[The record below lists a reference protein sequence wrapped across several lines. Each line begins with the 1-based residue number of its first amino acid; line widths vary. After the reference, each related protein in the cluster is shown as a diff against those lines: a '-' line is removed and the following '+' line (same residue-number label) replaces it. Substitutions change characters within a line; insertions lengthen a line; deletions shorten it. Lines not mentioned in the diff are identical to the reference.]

1 MPFIQLQLRN
11 GKAAEW
17 ISSNPTLAIA
27 EVGIETDT
35 HQFKIGDGVTPWSNN
50 GATGPLPYGG
60 FIGVTG
66 PQGNLGITGPTGST
80 GPIGSTGSTGPNG
93 STGST
98 GPQGTTGPVGST
110 GPKGDQGIGLVV
122 TLSVSITGSDT
133 PSFPASSDVQT
144 AYNNQIATGN
154 PTVGTNLYVT
164 TTNDNIT
171 SLWFCSVASPT
182 KWIDLGQVTVL
193 PGPTGSTGP
202 SGNTGPVGASAAT
215 GPTGS
220 TGPMANTGPSG
231 STGATGPT
239 GSTGP
244 MMGFGRVLRVDDIN
258 GNDSTAS
265 VNGPPYK
272 TITAAVSAATSGTT
286 IWVMPGTY
294 TLSAGITLPSG
305 VAIRGMNTQT
315 CILQMLDVTDNTT
328 LITMG
333 SPGRLE
339 DLTLKLTSQEHHT
352 LTGIVFGG
360 TTTTDAK
367 IRTCVLTVDNHSA
380 STIGTSDV
388 TGVLCNGSGVLGPAS
403 FSFNSLKGS
412 TVNVYSNGG
421 GKKRGVLVS
430 NTNVVTTRDFNIYV
444 AAPSDLTSTGSY
456 VGVETNGYTSVAI
469 TSVDSSH
476 YVGISG
482 NLVTI
487 ATANNSALGLVYG
500 SFITILNGQLTGSTG
515 ATDLTGIWQ
524 VISLTTTSITFTM
537 PIPPIG
543 TTVTVSGTSPTVNEF
558 ATIEM
563 RATTVGV
570 TPSYYVS
577 SGTIQQYTAS
587 DILQTL
593 PSAIINPIY
602 LGTGGIQVGPGT
614 DLVTKTA
621 GGKTFSTY
629 LYPTIVYF
637 GLKGTLS
644 SGQSGFLWPGTQAV
658 TNGVFPDPSGNPDG
672 IPYTITAIATNG
684 NITTT
689 STSQLVIGM
698 PITFQTSVGSIV
710 ANTIY
715 WILSIV
721 SATNFKVSA
730 TRGGS
735 FFNPGSD
742 SGLNIVAIV
751 YSGFTAT
758 ASNPNSSNQINVVS
772 SIGLFQGMPI
782 IFSDWLGYIDSGIP
796 YYIASVS
803 GSGPYTVKVAS
814 TYPNAMAGS
823 PVFTTTGTYT
833 GSSKALIYSGSV
845 NVTGI
850 GGGNAINLDS
860 SNGLSQGM
868 PIVFASSLGSS
879 GQIVGGT
886 IYYILT
892 VAAGK
897 ITVSATLNG
906 TVVAVSGGGSVN
918 VSGVVFPLTSA
929 PAYYRIQQPMLLSAM
944 ATSLSLPANLSGTTD
959 YCTVEVYK
967 TPYGSNSQYGI
978 TNIANYK
985 ITYQDSTTYDKTF
998 FDSTTSFAIGDR
1010 LHVYLTFSAGTTAH
1024 DLTVQIDLF

>member
-1 MPFIQLQLRN
+1 
-11 GKAAEW
+11 
-17 ISSNPTLAIA
+17 
-27 EVGIETDT
+27 
-35 HQFKIGDGVTPWSNN
+35 
-50 GATGPLPYGG
+50 
-60 FIGVTG
+60 
-66 PQGNLGITGPTGST
+66 
-80 GPIGSTGSTGPNG
+80 
-93 STGST
+93 
-98 GPQGTTGPVGST
+98 
-110 GPKGDQGIGLVV
+110 
-122 TLSVSITGSDT
+122 
-133 PSFPASSDVQT
+133 
-144 AYNNQIATGN
+144 
-154 PTVGTNLYVT
+154 
-164 TTNDNIT
+164 
-171 SLWFCSVASPT
+171 
-182 KWIDLGQVTVL
+182 
-193 PGPTGSTGP
+193 
-202 SGNTGPVGASAAT
+202 
-215 GPTGS
+215 
-220 TGPMANTGPSG
+220 
-231 STGATGPT
+231 
-239 GSTGP
+239 
-244 MMGFGRVLRVDDIN
+244 MMGFGRVVRVDDVN

-272 TITAAVSAATSGTT
+272 TVNAAVNAATSGTT
-286 IWVMPGTY
+286 IWIMPGTY
-294 TLSAGITLPSG
+294 DLSSGITLPSG
-305 VAIRGMNTQT
+305 VAVRGINTQT
-315 CILQMLDVTDNTT
+315 CILQMLNVTANTN

-339 DLTLKLTSQEHHT
+339 DLTLKLTSSGHYT
-352 LTGIVFGG
+352 LNGIVFGG
-360 TTTTDAK
+360 TTSIDAK
-367 IRTCVLTVDNHSA
+367 IRTCVLTVDNRNA
-380 STIGTSDV
+380 LVGGTSEV
-388 TGVLCNGSGVLGPAS
+388 TGILCNGAGILGPAS

-430 NTNVVTTRDFNIYV
+430 TANVVTTRDFNIYV
-444 AAPSDLTSTGSY
+444 AAPTDLTSTGSY
-456 VGVETNGYTSVAI
+456 VGVETNGYTSIAI

-487 ATANNSALGLVYG
+487 ATANNSGLGLVYG

-515 ATDLTGIWQ
+515 ATDITGIWQ
-524 VISLTTTSITFTM
+524 VFSSTNTSITFTM

-543 TTVTVSGTSPTVNEF
+543 ATVYVIGTSPAVLEYG
-558 ATIEM
+558 TIEM

-570 TPSYYVS
+570 TPPTYVS
-577 SGTIQQYTAS
+577 SGTIEQYSAS

-593 PSAIINPIY
+593 PSAIINPLC
-602 LGTGGIQVGPGT
+602 LGTGGIQVAPGT

-629 LYPTIVYF
+629 LYPTTIYF

-698 PITFQTSVGSIV
+698 PIIFQTADVNIV

-715 WILSIV
+715 WISSIA
-721 SATNFKVSA
+721 SATNFKISA
-730 TRGGS
+730 TRGGAT
-735 FFNPGSD
+735 FNPGSD

-772 SIGLFQGMPI
+772 PIGLYQGMPI

-796 YYIASVS
+796 YYIASVT
-803 GSGPYTVKVAS
+803 GTGPYTVKLAS
-814 TYPNAMAGS
+814 TYPNAMAVS
-823 PVFTTTGTYT
+823 PITTGTYT
-833 GSSKALIYSGSV
+833 GSSRVLIYSGSV

-868 PIVFASSLGSS
+868 PIVFASSFGNSN
-879 GQIVGGT
+879 QIVGGT

-892 VAAGK
+892 VTGGANPK

-906 TVVAVSGGGSVN
+906 TVVTVTNGGTFP

-929 PAYYRIQQPMLLSAM
+929 PAYYRIQQPMLLSAI
-944 ATSLSLPANLSGTTD
+944 ATSLSLPANVSGTTD
-959 YCTVEVYK
+959 YCTIEVYK

-978 TNIANYK
+978 TNVANYK
-985 ITYQDSTTYDKTF
+985 ITYQDSITYDKTF
-998 FDSTTSFAIGDR
+998 FDSTISFAIGDR
-1010 LHVYLTFSAGTTAH
+1010 LHVYLTFSSGTTAH
-1024 DLTVQIDLF
+1024 DLTVQLDLF